1 MRISIVALSSGGSAA
16 IVIVIALL
24 SMSQSSSAQYAISLD
39 PFKDPQDLF
48 TMARVTIRN
57 TGNAPLTDIIIDYG
71 GYSDKIPVLRPGER
85 LILSPP
91 TGNDL
96 KQVTVT
102 SNEGIHVT
110 MPYRTPTKMPGM
122 MGS

>member
-1 MRISIVALSSGGSAA
+1 M
-16 IVIVIALL
+16 VIAIALL
-24 SMSQSSSAQYAISLD
+24 NMPQGSSSQYTIYLD

-57 TGNAPLTDIIIDYG
+57 TGNAPLTNIIIDYG